1 MKIPIE
7 MPVGT
12 IQILILLVFHSSSSP
27 YSDGV
32 CKYIAWNCENFA
44 CFSARSQLR
53 MAPHLTNS
61 SKKKETVLITTWF
74 VYHGCVVRV
83 FQLWIW
89 NTSNAC
95 TSIWFTIL
103 SLARTIFAN
112 YIDWLTHRRH
122 QHMFLFTISKFVLA
136 VGVAIRTLL
145 YRYAAAPL

>member
-61 SKKKETVLITTWF
+61 SKKKKPYWLQHDLCIMDVWWEFFSYEFEILLTRVLPSGLLFYPWQELFLPITSTDS
-74 VYHGCVVRV
+74 HIVV
-83 FQLWIW
+83 I
-89 NTSNAC
+89 NTC
-95 TSIWFTIL
+95 FCL
-103 SLARTIFAN
+103 
-112 YIDWLTHRRH
+112 
-122 QHMFLFTISKFVLA
+122 QFLNLC
-136 VGVAIRTLL
+136 
-145 YRYAAAPL
+145 